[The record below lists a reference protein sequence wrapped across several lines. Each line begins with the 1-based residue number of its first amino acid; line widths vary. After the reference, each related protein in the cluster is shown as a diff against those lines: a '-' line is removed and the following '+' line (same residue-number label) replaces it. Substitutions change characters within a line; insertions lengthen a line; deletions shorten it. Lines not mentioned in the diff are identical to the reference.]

1 MPLPKSFGI
10 SGVGSSNAVLSG
22 ARSPREL
29 PLGEPLSSGLLM
41 LPSGEY
47 LFKQIKNKVTG
58 EEKIKEKHR
67 SCSRKEIYARVNRH
81 KNNIRMIKED
91 CEKLT

>member
-10 SGVGSSNAVLSG
+10 SGVGSSNAALSG

-29 PLGEPLSSGLLM
+29 PLGDPLSSGLFM

-47 LFKQIKNKVTG
+47 LFNQIKNKVTG
-58 EEKIKEKHR
+58 EEK
-67 SCSRKEIYARVNRH
+67 
-81 KNNIRMIKED
+81 
-91 CEKLT
+91 